1 MALLR
6 RDVFTRGAGRAG
18 VGRGGDATETVGSPP
33 REAGPVPRQEVGRR
47 LRRLLTEADNQDAA
61 AGRAAWL
68 SRAVDHLVP
77 DEARLLAVLAEPAGG
92 VGCPLVHIHC
102 VTPTGLSG
110 EVLLENL
117 ASVGDPARLAL
128 PQLVP
133 YYVGRLVALDLVE
146 IGPEDDRFRDEYHG
160 LLARPEVLAALAS
173 AREQGL
179 TPRVMRHTLRLSP
192 LGRELWESQFA
203 AD

>member
-6 RDVFTRGAGRAG
+6 RDVFTRGAGRTDAG
-18 VGRGGDATETVGSPP
+18 RAGTDEPAAATPDP
-33 REAGPVPRQEVGRR
+33 GPVPRQEVGRR
-47 LRRLLTEADNQDAA
+47 LRRLLTQADQQDAD

-68 SRAVDHLVP
+68 ARAVDHLVP
-77 DEARLLAVLAEPAGG
+77 DEARILAVLAEPDGG
-92 VGCPLVHIHC
+92 QGSPLVHIHC

-146 IGPEDDRFRDEYHG
+146 IGPEQERFSDEYRG
-160 LLARPEVLAALAS
+160 LLARPEVLTALAA

-179 TPRVMRHTLRLSP
+179 TPRVMRHTLRLSL

-203 AD
+203 TD

>member
-6 RDVFTRGAGRAG
+6 RDVFTRGAGRSDAG
-18 VGRGGDATETVGSPP
+18 RQAVEQGVAADVPDS
-33 REAGPVPRQEVGRR
+33 GPVPRQEVGRR
-47 LRRLLTEADNQDAA
+47 LRRLLAEADHQDAD

-68 SRAVDHLVP
+68 ARAVDHLVP
-77 DEARLLAVLAEPAGG
+77 DEARILAALAESDGG
-92 VGCPLVHIHC
+92 GGRPLVHVHC

-128 PQLVP
+128 PQLIP

-146 IGPEDDRFRDEYHG
+146 IGPEHERFHDEYHG
-160 LLARPEVLAALAS
+160 LLAGAQVLAALAA

-203 AD
+203 TD

>member
-1 MALLR
+1 MALIR

-18 VGRGGDATETVGSPP
+18 AGRDATEPP
-33 REAGPVPRQEVGRR
+33 GPTPPEAGPVPRQEVGRR
-47 LRRLLTEADNQDAA
+47 LRRLLTEADHQDAA

-68 SRAVDHLVP
+68 ARAVDHLVP
-77 DEARLLAVLAEPAGG
+77 DEARLLAVLAQPSGG

-110 EVLLENL
+110 EALLENL
-117 ASVGDPARLAL
+117 VAVGDPARLAL

-146 IGPEDDRFRDEYHG
+146 IGPEDERFRDEYHG
-160 LLARPEVLAALAS
+160 LLAKPEVLAALAS
-173 AREQGL
+173 ARAQGL
-179 TPRVMRHTLRLSP
+179 TPRVMRHTLRLSA
-192 LGRELWESQFA
+192 LGRELWDSQFA